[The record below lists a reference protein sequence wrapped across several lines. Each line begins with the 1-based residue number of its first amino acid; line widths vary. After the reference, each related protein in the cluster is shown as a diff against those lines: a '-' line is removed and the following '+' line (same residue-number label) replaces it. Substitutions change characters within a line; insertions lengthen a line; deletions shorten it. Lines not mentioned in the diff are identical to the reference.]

1 MNASSATPQSQPETF
16 LLLATGNAERTICF
30 YPSLFQLVIRRGEE
44 EERVELGYAG
54 SRLLDRLLQTPGEV
68 VAREEL
74 MSHAWPDRVVGQGS
88 LNQQIYSLRQL
99 FCDEKGRDVIQ
110 TLPRRGYQF
119 NPNYVIE
126 RQATAPPPAAPA
138 IAPVE
143 VEVAPA
149 ADPVPSVRS
158 RWPAIALFCTTLLVG
173 LGVSAW
179 VKEAPGSLATRNME
193 QGQVILHLVAD
204 HPSELDALERD
215 SSQLLARL
223 ANLSNSPTLATL
235 DSYGGYFQLF
245 CHQGSAGTN
254 WLMFHPNQMDRLSD
268 DQLSQCLP

>member
-1 MNASSATPQSQPETF
+1 MNASPPTPQSQPETF

-30 YPSLFQLVIRRGEE
+30 YPSLFQLVIRRGDG

-54 SRLLDRLLQTPGEV
+54 SRLLDRLLQTPGQV
-68 VAREEL
+68 IAREEL
-74 MSHAWPDRVVGQGS
+74 MNHAWPDRVVGQGS

-99 FCDEKGRDVIQ
+99 FCDEKGREVIQ

-126 RQATAPPPAAPA
+126 RRATAPPPVAPA
-138 IAPVE
+138 VTPVE
-143 VEVAPA
+143 VVPA
-149 ADPVPSVRS
+149 VEPTPIVRS
-158 RWPAIALFCTTLLVG
+158 RWPAMALFCTTLLAG

-179 VKEAPGSLATRNME
+179 VKDTPGGLATRNIE

-204 HPSELDALERD
+204 HPSELDALEHD
-215 SSQLLARL
+215 GSQLLARL
-223 ANLSNSPTLATL
+223 ADLSTRPALATL

-245 CHQGSAGTN
+245 CHQASGTTN

-268 DQLSQCLP
+268 EQLSQCLP